1 MEKSILVDKLKTTGV
16 RCSGYGIIPKAVML
30 DLDLTIQAKAIYAY
44 FASYSG
50 GGESA
55 FPGRDKILADL
66 RMNKDA
72 YYKHFKQLQEH
83 GLILVE
89 KDHSSSTTKFTRNI
103 YTLVESPK
111 KYEGHLREPDQVYAS
126 GITSLGYGF
135 IPKAVMVDPRLSV
148 KAKGLY
154 AYYCAFT
161 GSGNSASPRRSDVTY
176 HLDITINSYTKYK
189 KELHDLNYITEQQ
202 RHVNGKLG
210 CLDIIVNDTP
220 NTDAVSGISIKVIQ
234 CTKNQDTENQDV
246 VNPES
251 AGSAEETVS
260 NDVLQDT
267 KKQDTAKQDTKKQDT
282 ENQDAIINSFA
293 NNSNTITSFDKVIRE
308 RDTNKSD
315 NNASP
320 LPLYRY
326 SVPGLG
332 SFEITEEQ
340 HQLLVNT
347 YADTDKLFLLSLTK
361 LSQRRSMPQNI
372 YAFILEVAIEKH
384 WKEKAAAGT
393 SSDASN
399 AQDNQVDKLQE
410 QWEKEAEA
418 EFEKKVRAF
427 MANENIDDYAAAEA
441 LYTRRIR
448 EEVRK
453 KMQK

>member
-1 MEKSILVDKLKTTGV
+1 MEKSILIDKLRTTGV
-16 RCSGYGIIPKAVML
+16 RCNGYGIIPKAVML
-30 DLDLTIQAKAIYAY
+30 DPDLSIQAKAIYAY

-55 FPGRDKILADL
+55 FPSRDKILADL
-66 RMNKDA
+66 CMNKDA
-72 YYKHFKQLQEH
+72 YYKHFKKLLDA
-83 GLILVE
+83 GLILVG
-89 KDHSSSTTKFTRNI
+89 KDRSSSTTKFTRNI
-103 YTLVESPK
+103 YTLVASPK
-111 KYEGHLREPDQVYAS
+111 KYEGLLREPDQVYAS

-135 IPKAVMVDPRLSV
+135 IPKAVMIDPRLSV

-154 AYYCAFT
+154 AYYCSFT
-161 GSGNSASPRRSDVTY
+161 GSGNSASPKRADITY
-176 HLDITINSYTKYK
+176 HLDITVNSYTKYK

-210 CLDIIVNDTP
+210 CMDIIVNDAP
-220 NTDAVSGISIKVIQ
+220 NLDAVSDIGVRVVQYIKKQ
-234 CTKNQDTENQDV
+234 DMDNQDPIPQGS
-246 VNPES
+246 S
-251 AGSAEETVS
+251 ATEETKKKGAR
-260 NDVLQDT
+260 QDT
-267 KKQDTAKQDTKKQDT
+267 KKQDAANQDIKKQDT
-282 ENQDAIINSFA
+282 ANQDAIINSLA

-315 NNASP
+315 NNASQ
-320 LPLYRY
+320 LPLFTY

-347 YADTDKLFLLSLTK
+347 YADTDKLFLLCLTK

-372 YAFILEVAIEKH
+372 YAFILEVAIEKR
-384 WKEKAAAGT
+384 WMEKAAADT

-399 AQDNQVDKLQE
+399 AQDNQADKLKE
-410 QWEKEAEA
+410 QWEKEAED
-418 EFEKKVRAF
+418 EFDKKVRAF
-427 MANENIDDYAAAEA
+427 MASENIDDYAVAEA

-453 KMQK
+453 KLQK

>member
-89 KDHSSSTTKFTRNI
+89 KDRSSNTTKFTRNI
-103 YTLVESPK
+103 YTLVASPK
-111 KYEGHLREPDQVYAS
+111 KYETLYHDPDQVYAS

-161 GSGNSASPRRSDVTY
+161 GSGNSASPKRSDVTY
-176 HLDITINSYTKYK
+176 HLNITVNSYTKYK
-189 KELHDLNYITEQQ
+189 KELHTLNYITERQ
-202 RHVNGKLG
+202 RHVSGKLG

-220 NTDAVSGISIKVIQ
+220 NMDTVTDIRVKVIQ
-234 CTKNQDTENQDV
+234 CTKNQDMVNQDTV
-246 VNPES
+246 KPES
-251 AGSAEETVS
+251 SAAAEEKVS
-260 NDVLQDT
+260 NDTLQDT
-267 KKQDTAKQDTKKQDT
+267 KKQDAVNQDTKKQDT
-282 ENQDAIINSFA
+282 VNQDTNNNSLT
-293 NNSNTITSFDKVIRE
+293 NNSNTTNSFNKMIRE
-308 RDTNKSD
+308 RETNKSD
-315 NNASP
+315 DTDSP

-347 YADTDKLFLLSLTK
+347 YVDTDKLFLLCLTK
-361 LSQRRSMPQNI
+361 LSQRRSLPQNI

-384 WKEKAAAGT
+384 WKEKAAADT
-393 SSDASN
+393 SSDAAN
-399 AQDNQVDKLQE
+399 AQDNQADKLEE
-410 QWEKEAEA
+410 QWAKEAEE

-427 MANENIDDYAAAEA
+427 MANENIDDYAEAEA